1 MVDGRYDWVLQ
12 LSSLVAHP
20 LLGRDGQLGAG
31 QVGVVDLLQSGQ
43 SEHVRILVTGDTNN
57 SYLLLIVRVTCLSLY
72 TGSNE
77 LMSGQENMCSESH
90 MQFWLAC
97 NHH

>member
-1 MVDGRYDWVLQ
+1 MVDITGFCSSDP

-43 SEHVRILVTGDTNN
+43 SEHVRILVTGGTNN
-57 SYLLLIVRVTCLSLY
+57 IY
-72 TGSNE
+72 
-77 LMSGQENMCSESH
+77 
-90 MQFWLAC
+90 
-97 NHH
+97 

>member
-1 MVDGRYDWVLQ
+1 MVDMTGFCSSDQ

-43 SEHVRILVTGDTNN
+43 PEHVRILVTGDTNN
-57 SYLLLIVRVTCLSLY
+57 I
-72 TGSNE
+72 
-77 LMSGQENMCSESH
+77 
-90 MQFWLAC
+90 
-97 NHH
+97 

>member
-1 MVDGRYDWVLQ
+1 MVDMTGFCSSDQ

-43 SEHVRILVTGDTNN
+43 PEHVRILVTGDTNN
-57 SYLLLIVRVTCLSLY
+57 IYLLQPLS
-72 TGSNE
+72 E
-77 LMSGQENMCSESH
+77 LPVSLCTRGRMS
-90 MQFWLAC
+90 
-97 NHH
+97 